1 MNKEEFDINQELE
14 QMRQDYAALKER
26 FDKQQIINEQLI
38 QNAMKKDVRRLFLS
52 KKTLPLG
59 IAFAILAVILSYIQ
73 GMAWWVTLSIIIFS
87 VIFFPGAIWVY
98 KGIREDEIYNGDI
111 LSTTE
116 ALRKF
121 KKRYIALVAG
131 ICIYFFAFV
140 VAATLFMTSMDISSE
155 LMWRR
160 GVLVAILCVGTL
172 ALEYYSAKRLLNAC
186 DAIIERLQ
194 MREEGQD
201 TGLSD

>member
-38 QNAMKKDVRRLFLS
+38 QNAMNKDVRRLFLS
-52 KKTLPLG
+52 KKTVPIG
-59 IAFAILAVILSYIQ
+59 IACAILGVILSYIQ
-73 GMAWWVTLSIIIFS
+73 GMAWWLTLSIIIFS
-87 VIFFPGAIWVY
+87 VIFFPGVFWVY
-98 KGIREDEIYNGDI
+98 KGIREETIYNGDI

-116 ALRKF
+116 ALRQF
-121 KKRYIALVAG
+121 KKRYIVLVAG
-131 ICIYFFAFV
+131 ICLYFFVFV
-140 VAATLFMTSMDISSE
+140 VGATIFMTSMNISAE

-160 GVLVAILCVGTL
+160 GILIALLCVGTL

-186 DAIIERLQ
+186 DDIIERLK
-194 MREEGQD
+194 MKDE
-201 TGLSD
+201 

>member
-1 MNKEEFDINQELE
+1 MNKEEFDINKELE

-59 IAFAILAVILSYIQ
+59 IAFAILVVILSYIQ
-73 GMAWWVTLSIIIFS
+73 GMAWWLTLSLIIFS

-131 ICIYFFAFV
+131 ICVYFFAFV

-160 GVLVAILCVGTL
+160 GVLVAILCVVTL
-172 ALEYYSAKRLLNAC
+172 ALEYYFAKRLLNAC

-194 MREEGQD
+194 MREEAQD

>member
-26 FDKQQIINEQLI
+26 FDKQQIINEQLM

-52 KKTLPLG
+52 KKSVPLG
-59 IAFAILAVILSYIQ
+59 IALVIVAVVLCFVQ
-73 GMAWWVTLSIIIFS
+73 GFAWWVPLSL
-87 VIFFPGAIWVY
+87 VIYSLIVFPGVFWVY
-98 KGIREDEIYNGDI
+98 KGIREETVYNGDI

-121 KKRYIALVAG
+121 KKRYIVLVTV
-131 ICIYFFAFV
+131 ICILFFAFV
-140 VAATLFMTSMDISSE
+140 VIATLYMTSMNISAE

-160 GVLVAILCVGTL
+160 GILIALLCVGTI
-172 ALEYYSAKRLLNAC
+172 ALEYYSAKRLITAC
-186 DAIIERLQ
+186 DDIIDRLK
-194 MREEGQD
+194 MKDE
-201 TGLSD
+201 

>member
-1 MNKEEFDINQELE
+1 MNQEEFDINQELE

-52 KKTLPLG
+52 KKTVPIG

-73 GMAWWVTLSIIIFS
+73 GMAWWLTLAIIIFS
-87 VIFFPGAIWVY
+87 VIFFPGVYWAY
-98 KGIREDEIYNGDI
+98 KGVREEEIYNGDI

-116 ALRKF
+116 TLRRF
-121 KKRYIALVAG
+121 KKRFIILEVG
-131 ICIYFFAFV
+131 ICLFFFAFV
-140 VAATLFMTSMDISSE
+140 VAVALFMTSMNISTE

-160 GVLVAILCVGTL
+160 GILIALLCVGTL
-172 ALEYYSAKRLLNAC
+172 ALEYYSARRLLNSC
-186 DAIIERLQ
+186 DDIIECLRIKD
-194 MREEGQD
+194 E
-201 TGLSD
+201 